1 MMISMLKGGVVIVR
15 LAGGL
20 GNQIFQLGAALLIA
34 CKQDGKKVII
44 DDHALSFYKVSRK
57 LELPVFI
64 DFSKSC
70 VQITTK
76 RLLLTRLRLPKFFAF
91 KSPSAFFVNDNNFR
105 YAVDYEKSCNRMLD
119 GYFQNLRQR
128 DFEDIVALL
137 QPLFYDRLIES
148 KKINSEV
155 CVVHIRGGDFID
167 LGWTETAPQQYY
179 MNAMRA
185 MRDIY
190 KVKSFLV
197 VTDDKKYA
205 ENIIGCDSFDI
216 KIASNNMD
224 EDFWIL
230 ASHPKRILSAS
241 TFALWASALGKN
253 DKEGVVIAPDDLIP
267 GLKREFLLQNEINKS
282 ACDL

>member
-1 MMISMLKGGVVIVR
+1 MKTISIR

-20 GNQIFQLGAALLIA
+20 GNQLFQLGAALLIA
-34 CKQDGKKVII
+34 SKASYKTIVM
-44 DDHALSFYKVSRK
+44 DDYALSSYRVTRECDLFR
-57 LELPVFI
+57 FI
-64 DFSKSC
+64 NFSNSGVRIILKR
-70 VQITTK
+70 
-76 RLLLTRLRLPKFFAF
+76 RLLNRFRIPKFFTL
-91 KSPSAFFVNDNNFR
+91 KSSFSPFVNDSNFR
-105 YAVDYEKSCNRMLD
+105 FIIDSEKCQFRLLD

-137 QPLFYDRLIES
+137 KPLSFDRLIDS

-185 MRDIY
+185 MRDTY

-197 VTDDKKYA
+197 VTDDKNYA
-205 ENIIGCDSFDI
+205 ENVMGCESFDI
-216 KIASNNMD
+216 KIVSNNMD

-230 ASHPKRILSAS
+230 ASYPKRILSAS
-241 TFALWASALGKN
+241 TFSLWASALGKN

-267 GLKREFLLQNEINKS
+267 GLKREFLLQNEIKKS
-282 ACDL
+282 ARNL